1 MPKRLHLV
9 EHDPGHL
16 ADDVAAPATAF
27 EIWQPSIGVVAER
40 GGARGVSS
48 NLYSMDRKISV
59 VMTRQL
65 AEGLMVMSP
74 VISPTSGNI
83 SPRSRNFWLD
93 SALRGDV

>member
-1 MPKRLHLV
+1 M
-9 EHDPGHL
+9 
-16 ADDVAAPATAF
+16 
-27 EIWQPSIGVVAER
+27 
-40 GGARGVSS
+40 SS

-74 VISPTSGNI
+74 VISPTSGKI